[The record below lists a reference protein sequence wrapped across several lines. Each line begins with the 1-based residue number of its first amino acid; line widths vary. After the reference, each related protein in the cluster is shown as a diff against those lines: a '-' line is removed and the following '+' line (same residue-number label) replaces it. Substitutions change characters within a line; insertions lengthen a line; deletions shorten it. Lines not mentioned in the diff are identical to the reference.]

1 MKPKRR
7 APQRVQRKPS
17 TVASVGGGSCMR
29 FLLLFLAAAVLF
41 WVLSSR
47 SEAIASSLNAL
58 SRRAKIA
65 GGGDKPLVRDLL
77 GTGAAGATSIDVFA
91 SDSLANEEPVP
102 QISLSGT
109 DGQGEEPDLAGTL
122 DSEDLGAVS
131 AAQNT
136 QETPSERGKAVADAV
151 EDTTRNEAARRSA
164 DDAPLVKSAGLRG
177 DGLSTGDKKSDAISE
192 KPRPAANVIV
202 SVTQPAGVTK
212 PATMKRK
219 KRRVKAPL
227 ARWAPLNG
235 KYPDLTIAKPKRKV
249 LKVNIDKKNLQR
261 VYLDATRFQENNPKK
276 VDPPFE
282 ASRGPECPTFE
293 YGYEGFPGIA
303 SCWRSPIED
312 VLRSPASLP
321 ANCANAT
328 DAGCMQEADK
338 QPHEPCQVLLLL
350 NMYVDVTGQGL
361 NLPTHLPLPLP
372 AVIPFLFLVTPT
384 HQLLL
389 LHNVY
394 MSVEGQE
401 FNATQPHLTPPSPP
415 PPSSPG
421 AAAAQCAH
429 QGGRAGVLLL
439 HNVLINGVGHV
450 FNATSAPNPYFF
462 PSPIS
467 PFSPRHPH
475 QVLLLHNVYIN
486 VAGQVFNATH
496 LFDHN
501 ACAADSPF
509 HYTPGN
515 TQVSSFPSLIS
526 LVDWFGWSAR
536 AYMLDLVPSI
546 VTLDTVL
553 ALLKGEGV
561 PVALGLRD
569 RHVKN
574 QMEQATGLGHWE
586 LVGVRLERMNPQIL
600 KEGELFFAERL
611 ILPLKQRCGRP
622 SRAMWSYLRH
632 RNLLPKPGLPI
643 YRHEFKPTYR
653 RRKGEDLS
661 AGSDWIVV
669 VAMRDEWKPLVQTL
683 KLTQQLLKWLPQ
695 DRIVT
700 YRDGSL
706 PFGKRKELFNRA
718 RLLVAAHD
726 NVLADMVFMPAGGAV
741 VEIRPEEEADPTFH
755 HLADACQLDYYLLF
769 SDGRKADGKKGGK
782 PKVKDPKVVHKLL
795 EKIARRIRKV

>member
-29 FLLLFLAAAVLF
+29 FMLLFLAAAVLF

-91 SDSLANEEPVP
+91 SDSLANEELVP

-109 DGQGEEPDLAGTL
+109 DGQGEETDLAGTL

-151 EDTTRNEAARRSA
+151 DDTTRNEAARRSA
-164 DDAPLVKSAGLRG
+164 DDTPRVKSAGLRG

-212 PATMKRK
+212 PATTKRK
-219 KRRVKAPL
+219 KRRVKASL

-261 VYLDATRFQENNPKK
+261 VYLDATRFQENNPGK

-338 QPHEPCQVLLLL
+338 QPHEPWSAQVRPGCSTPQ
-350 NMYVDVTGQGL
+350 NRTQS
-361 NLPTHLPLPLP
+361 LPLPLSHLPLPPL
-372 AVIPFLFLVTPT
+372 
-384 HQLLL
+384 
-389 LHNVY
+389 
-394 MSVEGQE
+394 
-401 FNATQPHLTPPSPP
+401 PHLPD
-415 PPSSPG
+415 
-421 AAAAQCAH
+421 
-429 QGGRAGVLLL
+429 
-439 HNVLINGVGHV
+439 
-450 FNATSAPNPYFF
+450 
-462 PSPIS
+462 
-467 PFSPRHPH
+467 PH

-509 HYTPGN
+509 HYMPGN
-515 TQVSSFPSLIS
+515 TQFSSFPSLIS

-553 ALLKGEGV
+553 PLLKGEGV

-611 ILPLKQRCGRP
+611 ILSTLESISEHRIFPRHPCAHCILPLSSAPRVRTAVEAAVWEAQQGNVVVPAPPQPAAQAWPPHLPPCHASP
-622 SRAMWSYLRH
+622 SPTISTPPPHILPFSRH
-632 RNLLPKPGLPI
+632 PNPFPSSLTLPP
-643 YRHEFKPTYR
+643 EFKPTYR

-741 VEIRPEEEADPTFH
+741 LEIRPEEEADPTFH

-795 EKIARRIRKV
+795 EKIARRIRKT

>member
-29 FLLLFLAAAVLF
+29 FMLLFLAAAVLF
-41 WVLSSR
+41 WILSSR

-91 SDSLANEEPVP
+91 SDPLANEEPVP

-109 DGQGEEPDLAGTL
+109 DGQGEEADLAGTV
-122 DSEDLGAVS
+122 DSEDLGALT

-136 QETPSERGKAVADAV
+136 QETTSEQGKAAADAM
-151 EDTTRNEAARRSA
+151 EDATRNEARSAARRSA

-177 DGLSTGDKKSDAISE
+177 DGLSTGDKKSDAIIE

-202 SVTQPAGVTK
+202 SVTQPAAVTK
-212 PATMKRK
+212 PATTKRK

-261 VYLDATRFQENNPKK
+261 VYLDATRFQENNPGK

-282 ASRGPECPTFE
+282 ASRATLFIQRVRL
-293 YGYEGFPGIA
+293 YVL
-303 SCWRSPIED
+303 SPPLPPHRRLAAQPHISAARYPRA
-312 VLRSPASLP
+312 LSPSLP
-321 ANCANAT
+321 TSTLRAT
-328 DAGCMQEADK
+328 APNPSLFPSFPS
-338 QPHEPCQVLLLL
+338 PHQVE
-350 NMYVDVTGQGL
+350 
-361 NLPTHLPLPLP
+361 
-372 AVIPFLFLVTPT
+372 
-384 HQLLL
+384 L

-394 MSVEGQE
+394 VNVAG
-401 FNATQPHLTPPSPP
+401 ATP
-415 PPSSPG
+415 
-421 AAAAQCAH
+421 AQRV
-429 QGGRAGVLLL
+429 GVAG
-439 HNVLINGVGHV
+439 
-450 FNATSAPNPYFF
+450 
-462 PSPIS
+462 
-467 PFSPRHPH
+467 

-553 ALLKGEGV
+553 PLLKGEGV

-600 KEGELFFAERL
+600 KEGELFFAHRL

-661 AGSDWIVV
+661 AGSEWIVV

-782 PKVKDPKVVHKLL
+782 PKVKDPRVVHKLL

>member
-303 SCWRSPIED
+303 S
-312 VLRSPASLP
+312 
-321 ANCANAT
+321 
-328 DAGCMQEADK
+328 
-338 QPHEPCQVLLLL
+338 QVLLLL

>member
-29 FLLLFLAAAVLF
+29 FMLLFIAAGVLF

-109 DGQGEEPDLAGTL
+109 DGQGEEADLAGTV
-122 DSEDLGAVS
+122 DSEDLGAVT

-136 QETPSERGKAVADAV
+136 QETTSEQGKAAADAV
-151 EDTTRNEAARRSA
+151 GVSTGNEVGRAARRTA

-177 DGLSTGDKKSDAISE
+177 DGLSTGDAMSE
-192 KPRPAANVIV
+192 KPRPAVPATANVIV
-202 SVTQPAGVTK
+202 SVTQPAIVTK
-212 PATMKRK
+212 PATTKRK

-235 KYPDLTIAKPKRKV
+235 KFPDLTIAKPKRKV
-249 LKVNIDKKNLQR
+249 LKVKIDKKNLQR
-261 VYLDATRFQENNPKK
+261 VYLDALRFQENNPGK

-338 QPHEPCQVLLLL
+338 QPHEPW
-350 NMYVDVTGQGL
+350 
-361 NLPTHLPLPLP
+361 
-372 AVIPFLFLVTPT
+372 
-384 HQLLL
+384 
-389 LHNVY
+389 
-394 MSVEGQE
+394 
-401 FNATQPHLTPPSPP
+401 
-415 PPSSPG
+415 
-421 AAAAQCAH
+421 
-429 QGGRAGVLLL
+429 
-439 HNVLINGVGHV
+439 
-450 FNATSAPNPYFF
+450 SA
-462 PSPIS
+462 
-467 PFSPRHPH
+467 

-509 HYTPGN
+509 HYTSTTP
-515 TQVSSFPSLIS
+515 VSAFPSLIS

-546 VTLDTVL
+546 VTLDAVL
-553 ALLKGEGV
+553 PLLKGEGV

-611 ILPLKQRCGRP
+611 FLPLKQRCGRP

-632 RNLLPKPGLPI
+632 RNLLPKPGLPL

-741 VEIRPEEEADPTFH
+741 LEIRPEEEPDPTFH

-795 EKIARRIRKV
+795 EKIARRIRKT

>member
-261 VYLDATRFQENNPKK
+261 VYLDATRCDSCHTVCMPIQQGRCSSTPHTPAL
-276 VDPPFE
+276 PPFPLTPH
-282 ASRGPECPTFE
+282 SYPP
-293 YGYEGFPGIA
+293 FPI
-303 SCWRSPIED
+303 
-312 VLRSPASLP
+312 LLP
-321 ANCANAT
+321 
-328 DAGCMQEADK
+328 
-338 QPHEPCQVLLLL
+338 PPSQVLLLP
-350 NMYVDVTGQGL
+350 NMYVNVTGQGF
-361 NLPTHLPLPLP
+361 NATHLPLPLP

-384 HQLLL
+384 PYSSPSHQLLL

-394 MSVEGQE
+394 VNVEGQE
-401 FNATQPHLTPPSPP
+401 FNATQPHFTPPSPP
-415 PPSSPG
+415 PPSSP
-421 AAAAQCAH
+421 AAAAQC
-429 QGGRAGVLLL
+429 VLLL
-439 HNVLINGVGHV
+439 HNVHINGVGHV
-450 FNATSAPNPYFF
+450 FNATIAPNPYFF

-501 ACAADSPF
+501 ACAAESPF

-515 TQVSSFPSLIS
+515 TQVSSYPSLIS

-546 VTLDTVL
+546 VTLDAVL
-553 ALLKGEGV
+553 PLLKGEGV

-586 LVGVRLERMNPQIL
+586 LVGVRLERMNPHIL